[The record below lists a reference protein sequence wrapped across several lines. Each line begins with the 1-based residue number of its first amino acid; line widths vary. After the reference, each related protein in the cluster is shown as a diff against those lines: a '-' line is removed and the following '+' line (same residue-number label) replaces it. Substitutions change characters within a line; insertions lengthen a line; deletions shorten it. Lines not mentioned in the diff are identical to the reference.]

1 MKARLPLPTLLLA
14 LLNLALFA
22 GLSVQMLRGSKREEL
37 LNATGQTLS
46 VTPLNIDAGRP
57 VVDLEPI
64 RNQAL
69 FHKTRAFYIA
79 PAAPAVELP
88 PPDYRVA
95 GSMSLP
101 NGPLTAMLVHNQTA
115 ARIKVSA
122 GDLLEGW
129 TVAEVGPRKV
139 TLQQGTR
146 SAEIGSMSTARSGI
160 NLVPNG
166 QRSASPSGIVRMPAG
181 TSTPIQPAST
191 GGAAASGNGG
201 PRIYR
206 PPGR

>member
-1 MKARLPLPTLLLA
+1 MKARLPLSTLLLA
-14 LLNLALFA
+14 ALNLALFA
-22 GLSVQMLRGSKREEL
+22 GLSTQILRGSKREEL
-37 LNATGQTLS
+37 LNAPGQTLS
-46 VTPLNIDAGRP
+46 AGPLNIDAGQP
-57 VVDLEPI
+57 VANLEAI

-69 FHKTRAFYIA
+69 FHKTRAFYVA
-79 PAAPAVELP
+79 PRAPAVELP

-129 TVAEVGPRKV
+129 TVAEIGSRKV
-139 TLQQGTR
+139 TLQQGNR
-146 SAEIGSMSTARSGI
+146 STEIGSTATTRSGI

-166 QRSASPSGIVRMPAG
+166 QRSTSPTGILRVPAG
-181 TSTPIQPAST
+181 TGIPIQPTST
-191 GGAAASGNGG
+191 GVAPPLRNGEA
-201 PRIYR
+201 RIYR
-206 PPGR
+206 PPG